1 MQGLR
6 SIAAIVAGFGFMAS
20 TVMVGTI
27 IATALFMPGGLE
39 AAATGA
45 VPAAP
50 PAMYLVA
57 SLVFSFLGAVLGGWL
72 AARIGSAAPFAH
84 ACALAALTAVLS
96 VISAVQAPAAAQPGW
111 YAIVVGIIGVA
122 GVLLGG
128 RLRALAAAADGAV
141 VA

>member
-27 IATALFMPGGLE
+27 IATALFI
-39 AAATGA
+39 
-45 VPAAP
+45 PAAGGSA
-50 PAMYLVA
+50 PAPLPVMYLVA
-57 SLVFSFLGAVLGGWL
+57 SLVMSFLGAVLGGWL
-72 AARIGSAAPFAH
+72 AARIGSSAPFAH
-84 ACALAALTAVLS
+84 AAVLAALTAVLS
-96 VISAVQAPAAAQPGW
+96 VVSAIQGPPGAQPGW
-111 YAIVVGIIGVA
+111 HPIVAGIVSVA

-128 RLRALAAAADGAV
+128 RLRALAASADGAV